1 MRESGYQSKIIKA
14 IEAEGGHVVNGNFT
28 KSGEPDLQC
37 GYPVDGQLLY
47 LAVEV
52 KTEADYYRVMR
63 GVDRDYNIVD
73 IKKLKKHEP
82 VQMAK
87 IRQIRKKGGLAL
99 VAYNFTQI
107 KEYVNETISSR

>member
-1 MRESGYQSKIIKA
+1 MKA
-14 IEAEGGHVVNGNFT
+14 IEEDGGVVVNGNFT
-28 KSGEPDLQC
+28 RSGEPDLQC
-37 GYPVDGQLLY
+37 GYPVYRDRIDGSNYKELVY

-52 KTEADYYRVMR
+52 KTEQDYYRVMR
-63 GVDRDYNIVD
+63 GIDKDYNIVD

-87 IRQIRKKGGLAL
+87 IRKIREIGGLAL
-99 VAYNFTQI
+99 VAYNYTQV